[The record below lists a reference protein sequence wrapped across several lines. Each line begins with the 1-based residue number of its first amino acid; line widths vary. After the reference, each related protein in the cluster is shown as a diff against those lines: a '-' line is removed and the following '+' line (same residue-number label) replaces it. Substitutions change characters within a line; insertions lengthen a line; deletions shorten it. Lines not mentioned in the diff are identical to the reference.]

1 MLHLS
6 RRVTL
11 GVDVGNFLQLECAF
25 ERDRIVAT
33 ATQEQE
39 VPRLRVLAR
48 DRFNIRLVREDS
60 FDLVIVT
67 ITEKY
72 EKALQYTDRLAMNN
86 PSLPVLLLTDY
97 GVFVPVETLSASIES
112 GNPADLLQRENCRGE
127 STSLSTVAGGAPAL

>member
-1 MLHLS
+1 VSLFNGFGYDVLVYPDLLS
-6 RRVTL
+6 AESL
-11 GVDVGNFLQLECAF
+11 G
-25 ERDRIVAT
+25 
-33 ATQEQE
+33 
-39 VPRLRVLAR
+39 
-48 DRFNIRLVREDS
+48 REDS

-112 GNPADLLQRENCRGE
+112 DNPADLLQR
-127 STSLSTVAGGAPAL
+127 VAGMLSISTHIRTV